1 MKRFPILRP
10 HSGFTLIELL
20 IAIAVSGIVLA
31 GLVQVFTTS
40 NRSYSL
46 QDEMAT
52 QQQNLRVAKTY
63 LERDIRMA
71 GCGFG
76 SAFFYLGTQIYPL
89 ENTNAVSGSPSDPPS
104 GPIAGSDILTI
115 SYVNYSDLSS
125 GSLPQLTP
133 TSLAPSPSPTTFTVS
148 TNSDVSLWESG
159 PHELPF
165 LAVYTRPVSF
175 GSTNLISDVFTVTGV
190 DSANRTLTCTG
201 LRTDIS
207 TTNISQSSSI
217 NFFSAAQLNTIRFEL
232 RFEVTPIDPLNP
244 KPMLYRTDNDGIIR
258 EIAENIEDLQ
268 FAFGLDSNS
277 DGIVENNEWFG
288 DGIIDGGDEQD
299 LDDNQKTQIRLV
311 RISILGKSSRQLPG
325 QKEIVRPD
333 IEDHAV
339 GTVTPEKYLRQLI
352 QFEIKPRNLKG

>member
-89 ENTNAVSGSPSDPPS
+89 ENTNAVSGSPS

-115 SYVNYSDLSS
+115 RYVNYSDPSS
-125 GSLPQLTP
+125 GTLPQLTP
-133 TSLAPSPSPTTFTVS
+133 ILSSSSTKFTVS
-148 TNSDVSLWESG
+148 DNSDVSLWTPG
-159 PHELPF
+159 
-165 LAVYTRPVSF
+165 LAVYTRPISF